1 MAVLQGINVNRYCS
15 WCHYIDCVPIKWWNC
30 SDRTVSCEV
39 KNLTS
44 LVKMHPRIILFSY
57 K

>member
-30 SDRTVSCEV
+30 SDKTVSCEV
-39 KNLTS
+39 NNLTS
-44 LVKMHPRIILFSY
+44 LVKMPPRIILFSY